1 MDITNPTAH
10 EQAYVHD
17 IYQHIAPHFSA
28 TRYKPWPIVSRF
40 LTSLPC
46 GSIGLDIG
54 CGNGKYLS
62 VNPNIFLI
70 GSDRSSNL
78 ISLSRSNP
86 QNMRQEGGIVADIMD
101 LPHQD
106 GRFDFAISIAV
117 VHHLSVEER
126 RVEAVRKILG
136 CLKMETGRA
145 LVYVWALEQKGSR
158 RGWDEGG
165 EQDVFVPWVVNG
177 NSSGGSGKNEKSGGK
192 AKTKAGSKSNGQ
204 VIENE
209 DVGVDKQAEVIIM
222 EEQKHDDISNRE
234 KEANPV
240 YQRYYHLYRKGE
252 LEENVVTA
260 GGEVVES
267 GYEKDNWWAI
277 IKHS

>member
-10 EQAYVHD
+10 EQAFVHD

-86 QNMRQEGGIVADIMD
+86 QNARQEGGIVADIMD

-126 RVEAVRKILG
+126 RVEAVRRILE
-136 CLKMETGRA
+136 CLKKETGRA

-165 EQDVFVPWVVNG
+165 EQDVFVPWVVNS
-177 NSSGGSGKNEKSGGK
+177 NSSSASKNGKSEG
-192 AKTKAGSKSNGQ
+192 KTKIKTGSKPDGQ
-204 VIENE
+204 GTENE
-209 DVGVDKQAEVIIM
+209 DEVALK
-222 EEQKHDDISNRE
+222 EQKDDDVPDRE
-234 KEANPV
+234 KGANPV